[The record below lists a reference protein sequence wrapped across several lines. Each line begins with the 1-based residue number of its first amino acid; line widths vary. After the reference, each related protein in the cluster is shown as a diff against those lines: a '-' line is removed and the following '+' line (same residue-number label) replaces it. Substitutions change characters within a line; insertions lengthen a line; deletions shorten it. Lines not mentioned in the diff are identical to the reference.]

1 MLKVAVTEVPAPFQ
15 LTWVN
20 VKPLHE
26 VESVAPMK
34 FEPEIVTVGV
44 VPCAPLVGLTL
55 VIVGVP
61 DGGDAKAEMTMNA

>member
-26 VESVAPMK
+26 VESVAPIK
-34 FEPEIVTVGV
+34 FVPEIVTLGF
-44 VPCAPLVGLTL
+44 VP
-55 VIVGVP
+55 
-61 DGGDAKAEMTMNA
+61 